1 MAGMLRELKTTRP
14 QTVRKMQGF
23 TIIELMIVVVLL
35 VVLLSLAGPDFR
47 SIIIATRI
55 KNTSFDV
62 FASLTQARSE
72 AVTRNTTVTMAAAG
86 GGWANGWTIS
96 CTDADVCK
104 DPANTP
110 PAPPLVMRN
119 QNAYDGVTVSGSAT
133 SVIYSGSGRAN
144 ATAWFSITAP
154 NASDRDKRCV
164 RLDASGRPFTK
175 PVVTS
180 GFSCP

>member
-1 MAGMLRELKTTRP
+1 MAAMLRQIKSHGPRTGRN
-14 QTVRKMQGF
+14 VQGF

-62 FASLTQARSE
+62 FSSLTQARSE
-72 AVTRNTTVTMAAAG
+72 AITRNTTVTMAAAG
-86 GGWANGWTIS
+86 GAWANGWTIS
-96 CTDADVCK
+96 CTDTDVCK
-104 DPANTP
+104 DPVTS
-110 PAPPLVMRN
+110 APPLVMRN
-119 QNAYDGVTVSGSAT
+119 QDAYDGVTLSGSAT
-133 SVIYSGSGRAN
+133 SVSYSGSGRAN

-164 RLDASGRPFTK
+164 TLDASGRPVTK